1 MNDNKRESL
10 MRKIQMYCFTAHECV
25 LYLDCHPNNKK
36 ALEKHS
42 EAVRK
47 MKEAVAQYEEM
58 YGPLT
63 ADSSNMDRKNYG
75 WDWISGKWP
84 WQITEVND

>member
-1 MNDNKRESL
+1 MANNKQESL
-10 MRKIQMYCFTAHECV
+10 LNRIQMYCFTAHECA

-42 EAVRK
+42 QAVKKMNEAI
-47 MKEAVAQYEEM
+47 AQYEEM

-63 ADSSNMDRKNYG
+63 ANSVINDNRGG
-75 WDWISGKWP
+75 WSWVSGKWP
-84 WQITEVND
+84 WQLWEDKD